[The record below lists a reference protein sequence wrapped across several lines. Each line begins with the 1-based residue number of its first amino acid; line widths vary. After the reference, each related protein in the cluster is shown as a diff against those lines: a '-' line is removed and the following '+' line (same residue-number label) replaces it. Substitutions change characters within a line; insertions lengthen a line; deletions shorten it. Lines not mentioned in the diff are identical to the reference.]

1 MRRLFV
7 TMPDQ
12 STAFAWRQTDSDNDL
27 LRKILNNTNAVAD
40 GAHANAANGVVIGV
54 GGFSSIVDT
63 LGNPVVSAFGSTS
76 AATTVTVQVSAD
88 GTTFFDTSSTQVL
101 GAAGNFHIT
110 LSTAARYV
118 RLKSSASATF
128 TASILSK

>member
-1 MRRLFV
+1 MA
-7 TMPDQ
+7 DQ
-12 STAFAWRQTDSDNDL
+12 SHNNAWRPIDSDNDV
-27 LRKILNNTNAVAD
+27 LRKILNNVNSAAD
-40 GAHANAANGVVIGV
+40 GAQANAANAVVIGV
-54 GGFSSIVDT
+54 GGFSAIVDT

-88 GTTFFDTSSTQVL
+88 GVTFYDTSSTQVL
-101 GAAGNFHIT
+101 GSAGNFHIT